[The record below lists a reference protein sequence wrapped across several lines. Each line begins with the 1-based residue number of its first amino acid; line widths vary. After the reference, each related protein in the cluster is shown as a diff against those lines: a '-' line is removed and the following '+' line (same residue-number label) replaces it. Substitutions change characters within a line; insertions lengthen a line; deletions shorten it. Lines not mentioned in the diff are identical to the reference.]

1 MPANDLD
8 EVLEDAELRM
18 MQSAE
23 VFQEALRT
31 VRTGRASPGLVENLN
46 VECYGG
52 HSPLKQVAG
61 VSAPEPR
68 MLLIRPYDPTILD
81 QITRAIEL
89 SDLGVMPQS
98 DGKVV
103 RVPIPPLSEEVR
115 RQMTRQVSDKAE
127 QARIA
132 IRNVRRSAIKD
143 VDRMKKDGSAPED
156 DCKRAKDKAQN
167 LTKKYE
173 GEVDD
178 LEKKKSAEVMGEE

>member
-1 MPANDLD
+1 MPFESLD
-8 EVLEDAELRM
+8 EVIEDAELRM

-68 MLLIRPYDPTILD
+68 MLLIRPYDPTILN
-81 QITRAIEL
+81 QITRAVEL

-115 RQMTRQVSDKAE
+115 RQMTRQVSEKAE
-127 QARIA
+127 QARVA
-132 IRNVRRSAIKD
+132 IRNVRRSAIKEI
-143 VDRMKKDGSAPED
+143 DRIKKAGNAPED
-156 DCKRAKDKAQN
+156 DCTRARDKVQE

-173 GEVDD
+173 GEVDE
-178 LEKKKSAEVMGEE
+178 LEKKKNTEIMGEA